1 MNTSASASASTSTS
15 NDTAAQSDLFGP
27 MQLGPLT
34 LANRIVMAP
43 LTRSR
48 AGAADVPSEMAI
60 EYYVQRAS
68 AGLIIAEATQVSPQG
83 KGYVYT
89 PGIYSADQVEAWKKI
104 TDAVHA
110 AGGKIFLQL
119 WHVGRISHSSLQPD
133 GALPVAPSA
142 IKPQGQAYT
151 EAGFVPLET
160 PRALATSE
168 MPEIVQQYRTGAENA
183 LAAGF
188 DGVEIHAANGYL
200 LDQFLRDKTNQRTDA
215 YGGSIE
221 NRARLLMEVTA
232 AVVKVWGGERVGIRL
247 SPLSTFGDIA
257 DSDPQALFSYVVERL
272 NAFKLVYLHVIE
284 GDTGG
289 ARELPGG
296 FDPQILRRLF
306 NGAYM
311 ANNGYDR
318 TMALSA
324 RTNDTAELI
333 AFGRPFISNPD
344 LVARLRNAAP
354 LTEPDPAT
362 MYGGGAHGY
371 IDYPALKA

>member
-1 MNTSASASASTSTS
+1 MTSPTSTK
-15 NDTAAQSDLFGP
+15 NDHAAQGAQSDLFAP

-89 PGIYSADQVEAWKKI
+89 PGIYSADQVQAWKKI

-110 AGGKIFLQL
+110 AGGRMFLQL
-119 WHVGRISHSSLQPD
+119 WHVGRISHPSLQPD

-142 IKPQGQAYT
+142 IKPEGQAFT

-168 MPEIVQQYRTGAENA
+168 MPDVVEQYRVGAENA

-200 LDQFLRDKTNQRTDA
+200 LDQFLRDKTNQRTDV
-215 YGGSIE
+215 YGGTIE

-232 AVVKVWGGERVGIRL
+232 AVVKVWGGDRVGIRL
-247 SPLSTFGDIA
+247 SPVSTFGDIA
-257 DSDPQALFSYVVERL
+257 DSNPQALFSYVVEQL
-272 NAFKLVYLHVIE
+272 NTFKLVYLHVIE

-289 ARELPGG
+289 ARQLPGG
-296 FDPQILRRLF
+296 FDPQILRKLF
-306 NGAYM
+306 KGAYM

-318 TMALSA
+318 QMALDA
-324 RTNDTAELI
+324 RATGSAELI
-333 AFGRPFISNPD
+333 AFGRPYIGNPD
-344 LVARLRNAAP
+344 LVERLRVGAP
-354 LTEPDPAT
+354 LVQPDPAT
-362 MYGGGAHGY
+362 MYGGGAKGY
-371 IDYPALKA
+371 IDYPAMQA